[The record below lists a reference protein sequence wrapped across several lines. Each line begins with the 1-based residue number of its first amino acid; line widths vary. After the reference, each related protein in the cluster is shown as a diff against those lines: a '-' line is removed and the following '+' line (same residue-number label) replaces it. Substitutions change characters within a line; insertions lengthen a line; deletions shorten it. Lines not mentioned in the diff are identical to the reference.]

1 MKWLLIGCA
10 VSLVCGAACA
20 DVKLMG
26 IFTDNMV
33 LQRGK
38 PVPVRGTANPGEE
51 VSVAYAG
58 KSAKA
63 TAGAD
68 GWFSAVLPPLEVE
81 KTGKELVVTGKNR
94 IVLKNVVVG
103 DVWLVS
109 GQSNA
114 EMSFS
119 WGIINGAAEM
129 AKAKDY
135 PNVRAIKFSHAT
147 SFFPVRR
154 CARNDGPWKVATE
167 KTLPKITA
175 VGYFMARE
183 LNAKTGVPI
192 GILDNNWSG
201 CFIEPFVCEEG
212 LRAVPELKNHPALKG
227 VLDSLAKNRAKMIDW
242 CGKVAALKE
251 GDAFENLPPMP
262 PAPFWTRQH
271 NAMIEPLVEFPI
283 CGAVWY
289 QGCANTYDGSH
300 RYYMPK
306 LKALI
311 AGWRAKWGYDFPCY
325 IVQLAS
331 YKAKTTDPAG
341 GGDFAGVRNEQ
352 LLAAKSILNTGLAV
366 AIDIGNAKDIHPKNK
381 YDVGYRLSLWARRDV
396 YGEKDLVVSGP
407 IYRELKIEGDKARI
421 IFDHVGSGLFAG
433 KKGPNTPG
441 VMPVADPDG
450 KLRGFA
456 IAGADKKWF
465 WAEAVIDGND
475 VVVSSKDVPAPVA
488 VRYAF
493 RDNPMG
499 DCSLY
504 NKEGLPASPFRTDK

>member
-1 MKWLLIGCA
+1 MKKRLLVGCA

-38 PVPVRGTANPGEE
+38 PVPVRGTAKPGEE
-51 VSVAYAG
+51 VNVAYAG
-58 KSAKA
+58 KTAKA

-68 GWFSAVLPPLEVE
+68 GWFSAVLPPLGVE
-81 KTGKELVVTGKNR
+81 KTGMELVVTGKNR

-119 WGIINGAAEM
+119 WGILNGAAEM

-135 PNVRAIKFSHAT
+135 PNVRAIKFAHAISH
-147 SFFPVRR
+147 FPVKMRP
-154 CARNDGPWKVATE
+154 CNSGPWKVATKE
-167 KTLPKITA
+167 TLPNITA

-201 CFIEPFVCEEG
+201 SRIEPFVCAEG
-212 LRAVPELKNHPALKG
+212 LKVFPTGKDIQKT
-227 VLDSLAKNRAKMIDW
+227 LDKTQLDLVEW
-242 CGKVAALKE
+242 CRKVAALE
-251 GDAFENLPPMP
+251 DASFDKMEPMP
-262 PAPFWTRQH
+262 GTPFWTRQH
-271 NAMIEPLVEFPI
+271 NAMIEPISDFPV
-283 CGAVWY
+283 CGAIWY
-289 QGCANTYDGSH
+289 QGCANAGEGMGYAK
-300 RYYMPK
+300 K

-311 AGWRAKWGYDFPCY
+311 AGWRTKWGYDFPFY

-331 YKAKTTDPAG
+331 FTAKTKDPAG
-341 GGDFAGVRNEQ
+341 GNGFAKIREAQRVVAQTIPG
-352 LLAAKSILNTGLAV
+352 AGLAV
-366 AIDIGNAKDIHPKNK
+366 AIDVGNARDIHPKNK

-407 IYRELKIEGDKARI
+407 LFKELKIEGDKARVT
-421 IFDHVGSGLFAG
+421 FDYIGSGLFAG
-433 KKGPNTPG
+433 EKGADTPG
-441 VMPVADPDG
+441 EMPTTDPDG

-456 IAGADKKWF
+456 IAGADKKWV

-475 VVVSSKDVPAPVA
+475 VVVSSKDVSAPVA

-493 RDNPMG
+493 RANPMG
-499 DCSLY
+499 DCNLY
-504 NKEGLPASPFRTDK
+504 NKEGLPASPFRTDNW